1 MSDTREHSAQTGIA
15 LGGALVALGGVLLG
29 LQVDQNGSFS
39 GTGLTTLAIGALLAL
54 GTTLARVK
62 ALGGLP
68 RDTLG
73 LFAAASSFLALAFVF
88 AGVLAPGGPWMF
100 FEVFLIVALVVFR
113 KPPSESARWIGNGT
127 LGLLATMLL
136 FRLWVSWQ
144 GSENRWQVMSIDIP
158 VISWLKFRF
167 LEPFQSIALGSFT
180 PHELGFPPAGLS
192 FAPTAALWAIGFTL
206 ALAGLVLVQTS
217 AREHENDRI
226 HALIH
231 TLPMPFARLIERL
244 LPEEEWHA
252 LGLHGLPE
260 RRLAKRIQ
268 ALVSERVARQKEL
281 SSALDA
287 TNLLEQA
294 NPGGFTGEIFEAI
307 VDSKP
312 AKESR

>member
-1 MSDTREHSAQTGIA
+1 VSEHREHSAQTGIA
-15 LGGALVALGGVLLG
+15 LGGTLAALGGVLLG
-29 LQVDQNGSFS
+29 LQVDQNGALS

-54 GTTLARVK
+54 GTTVARVK
-62 ALGGLP
+62 TLGGLP

-73 LFAAASSFLALAFVF
+73 LFAAAASFLASAFVF

-100 FEVFLIVALVVFR
+100 FEVFLIVALVVLR
-113 KPPSESARWIGNGT
+113 KPPGESARWIGNGT

-144 GSENRWQVMSIDIP
+144 GSENRWQVMSVDIP
-158 VISWLKFRF
+158 VISWFKFAF

-180 PHELGFPPAGLS
+180 PHELGFPPAGLG
-192 FAPTAALWAIGFTL
+192 FAPTAALWSIGFAL
-206 ALAGLVLVQTS
+206 ALAGLVIVQTS

-231 TLPMPFARLIERL
+231 TLPTPFARVIERL

-260 RRLAKRIQ
+260 RRLAKKIE
-268 ALVSERVARQKEL
+268 ALVGERVAKQKEL
-281 SSALDA
+281 ASALDA
-287 TNLLEQA
+287 TKLLAQT

-307 VDSKP
+307 VDAKP